1 MSGSESW
8 ADRGII
14 PRVLSYVYDEIE
26 RRSKDYDY
34 QIYISFMEIY
44 NENAFDLLDKRNLE
58 TPIENWNKITLFED
72 DL

>member
-58 TPIENWNKITLFED
+58 TPIENWNKVYKLF
-72 DL
+72 L